1 LSLVLFILS
10 LLLNIKKF
18 VMKNWSLTTKII
30 VGVLTVGFIGTGVYL
45 IAGAVKKSGTRSKDV
60 EKENRTII
68 LTK

>member
-1 LSLVLFILS
+1 M
-10 LLLNIKKF
+10 KK
-18 VMKNWSLTTKII
+18 WSLTTKII
-30 VGVLTVGFIGTGVYL
+30 VGVLTVGVIGTSIFL

>member
-1 LSLVLFILS
+1 MTLQFILH
-10 LLLNIKKF
+10 LLIILKKIT
-18 VMKNWSLTTKII
+18 MKKWSLTTKII
-30 VGVLTVGFIGTGVYL
+30 VGVLTVGVIGTGIYL

>member
-1 LSLVLFILS
+1 MTLQFILN
-10 LLLNIKKF
+10 LLIILKKIT
-18 VMKNWSLTTKII
+18 MKKWSLTTKII
-30 VGVLTVGFIGTGVYL
+30 VGVLTVGVIGTGIYL